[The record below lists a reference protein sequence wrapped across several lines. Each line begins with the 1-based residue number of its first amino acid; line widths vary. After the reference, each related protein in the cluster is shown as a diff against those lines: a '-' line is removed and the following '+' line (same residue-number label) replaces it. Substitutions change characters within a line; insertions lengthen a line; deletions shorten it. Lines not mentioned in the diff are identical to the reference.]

1 MSDVAKWVL
10 SGLVAVSLAS
20 FPIAEQAGS
29 GAGHSRVAPV
39 RTGTSPGIAPVTAK
53 ISWLEPPATVHLAG
67 SDAGYMEGR
76 VPLQFQSTA
85 ASPDPP
91 VVAFIYRD
99 RAGDSR
105 RATVLWQPMPAP
117 LAAGMNEAS
126 LVIRIKKS
134 RLPVTGRLFISVAPD
149 MSDASAASLPLT
161 LVPPPPPLAWHIP
174 AVALGLALLSVLAG
188 LLLVKGVRARAPM
201 GIASWDFKTSWA
213 TNLTLVGAL
222 LTGFLTFA
230 YLPEQ
235 QTALLTKPQLH
246 ALNLIVTTLVAAAPL
261 LYNLVRT
268 TDSSEAA
275 TPPVPQGAVWSFAL
289 ACVLTLWGVIGQLG
303 LLLVIL
309 AELVHA
315 QLLAA
320 ATGWMFTLLLLL
332 LLGAVLVYGALSI
345 RAAIPAPKP
354 GIRPEELKREA
365 TPARQWSIL

>member
-10 SGLVAVSLAS
+10 SGLVAVSLTS
-20 FPIAEQAGS
+20 FPIAEQVGS

-53 ISWLEPPATVHLAG
+53 ISWLEPPATVRLAG

-85 ASPDPP
+85 ASTDPP
-91 VVAFIYRD
+91 VVTFIYRD

-105 RATVLWQPMPAP
+105 RGTVLWQPMPAP
-117 LAAGMNEAS
+117 LAAGMNEAN
-126 LVIRIKKS
+126 LVIRIKQS
-134 RLPVTGRLFISVAPD
+134 RLPVTGRLFMSTAPD
-149 MSDASAASLPLT
+149 MSDASTASLPLT

-174 AVALGLALLSVLAG
+174 AVAIGLALLSVLAG
-188 LLLVKGVRARAPM
+188 LLLVRGVHPRAPM
-201 GIASWDFKTSWA
+201 GTVSWDFKTSWA

-235 QTALLTKPQLH
+235 TALLTKPQLH

-261 LYNLVRT
+261 LYNLMRT

-320 ATGWMFTLLLLL
+320 ATGWMFILLLLL
-332 LLGAVLVYGALSI
+332 LLVAVLVYGALSI